1 VGKLQYSGRLL
12 REFVG
17 YAREKK
23 AYWIVPLVIVF
34 AIVSLVVVASQTVAP
49 VLYTLF

>member
-1 VGKLQYSGRLL
+1 MGRVRASGRLL

-17 YAREKK
+17 YAKEKK
-23 AYWIVPLVIVF
+23 SYWIVPLVIVL
-34 AIVSLVVVASQTVAP
+34 AIASIVAVTGQTIAP